1 MIYKVVLR
9 GECWSQSIQNILWY
23 RTGVGID
30 IDGLQIGGAFE
41 LAETVQD
48 HVWGAMK
55 ACVPTAYKLND
66 IAVYPYNDSTLEL
79 VYQNPHIR
87 PVLENGTSTSETDG
101 TALCAI
107 VKFNLEPTTIL
118 TNGVKPPRRGYI
130 ALGPISSSQI
140 DNSGHLIDDVFLNL
154 VHPYKV
160 FAETLKDD
168 LVHLLPP
175 VSFFPIRARQDK
187 VLGFYKLTSFA
198 DVSGVA
204 LRRLTSFRRSRQAE
218 S

>member
-1 MIYKVVLR
+1 MLYKVVLR

-23 RTGVGID
+23 RTGLGFD

-41 LAETVQD
+41 LAESVQNV
-48 HVWGAMK
+48 VWDKMK
-55 ACVPTAYKLND
+55 PCLPTTYKLND
-66 IAVYPYNDSTLEL
+66 IAVYPYNDSSLEL

-87 PVLENGTSTSETDG
+87 PVLENGTSTAETDG

-118 TNGVKPPRRGYI
+118 GNGVKPPRRGYI
-130 ALGPISSSQI
+130 AFGPISSAQI
-140 DNSGHLIDDVFLNL
+140 DNSGHLIDSAFLDL

-168 LVHLLPP
+168 LIHLLPP
-175 VSFFPIRARQDK
+175 VTFYPIRARQDK
-187 VLGFYKLTSFA
+187 VLGVYKLTSFA
-198 DVSGVA
+198 DINGVA
-204 LRRLTSFRRSRQAE
+204 LRRLTSFRRSRMAE
-218 S
+218 A